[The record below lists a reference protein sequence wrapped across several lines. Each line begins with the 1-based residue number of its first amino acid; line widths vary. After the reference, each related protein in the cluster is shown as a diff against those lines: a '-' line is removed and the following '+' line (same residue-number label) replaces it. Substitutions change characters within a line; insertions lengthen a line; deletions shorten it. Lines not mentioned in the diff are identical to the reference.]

1 PHWPDLHL
9 LGAPRHGAGR
19 KPGAQAR
26 PRAHSARRRARRA
39 GQPRAIPARRHA
51 AAATARSR
59 VLQAGGAVIE
69 CGACGLP
76 LVPGEAEEAD
86 KWRTAD
92 GGRYFC
98 QASDDGMHH
107 AVQALPDPR
116 VGREGLTFVVSV
128 ASINAAPGA
137 PLLASYWARARPGE
151 GLSAWRER

>member
-1 PHWPDLHL
+1 
-9 LGAPRHGAGR
+9 
-19 KPGAQAR
+19 
-26 PRAHSARRRARRA
+26 
-39 GQPRAIPARRHA
+39 
-51 AAATARSR
+51 
-59 VLQAGGAVIE
+59 VI
-69 CGACGLP
+69 ACGRCGLA
-76 LVPGEAEEAD
+76 LVPGIEEEAD

-151 GLSAWRER
+151 GLSAWRERERTERSVAYVQKQLARLGGVGGAAPDCPLCRGSGVVWGDAVLVYCPNNEQQASTPREEGNHA